1 MLPIKIHNM
10 KIQQHKIKYKK
21 KRQQNFQLQ
30 YPKPPMKHTK
40 ILLPLDEKI
49 ICQTMGK
56 LIFKFIKKLINMGLG
71 EDISFEQFLLDLK
84 IDEKTYILG
93 LCYTI

>member
-40 ILLPLDEKI
+40 ILLPLDE
-49 ICQTMGK
+49 QDHMPNHGE
-56 LIFKFIKKLINMGLG
+56 IN
-71 EDISFEQFLLDLK
+71 IQIYK
-84 IDEKTYILG
+84 KTYQHGIR
-93 LCYTI
+93 